1 MEVVPRKRR
10 PYSTLEK
17 LEMKKTLVAMAALSA
32 VAAFSQTTDGKPGVQ
47 IQGNFN
53 GGYQANS
60 YKGVKVSG
68 FDQNGAGTSQI
79 NVRVLE
85 DLGGGMAAYARV
97 ENDMSIMNNAA
108 NQGVIPNYSTPN
120 TTAPGTGSLMVTTA
134 NTGIIKTTSGIA
146 GTWGN
151 GELAVGLRSP
161 VGDFAFGA
169 LNNSGLN
176 YIVATALPTQGTSF
190 GGGYGMTL
198 GADPSMASVRWA
210 NSFRYLSPTINGVQA
225 SFVYAEKQSNG
236 TATLSSKTGV
246 ASTTT
251 SLGVGLNN
259 QIGAKELGLKY
270 ANGPLTAAGVYAQT
284 SITNF
289 CAAPSTTA
297 TANMATLT
305 AAGNNPC
312 YSTTTLSSAVDAS
325 QDAKQTSF
333 AASYALP
340 AGFLVSAAM
349 QNTTLGALGSG
360 STVGDVSSRKATTYN
375 LQYESGVHK
384 MFTTLG
390 YVKEGSTASAKNGIT
405 GKFVGLGYNY
415 ALSKNSSLVAR
426 YESFQDDTN
435 VLALKSGDVSAYTQ
449 TQGTVAA
456 DTKRIRTMV
465 GLNVNF

>member
-1 MEVVPRKRR
+1 
-10 PYSTLEK
+10 
-17 LEMKKTLVAMAALSA
+17 MKKTLVAMAALTA
-32 VAAFSQTTDGKPGVQ
+32 VAAFAQTTDGKPGVQ

-79 NVRVLE
+79 NIRVLE

-97 ENDMSIMNNAA
+97 ENDMSIMNNAT
-108 NQGVIPNYSTPN
+108 NQGIIPGYSAPN
-120 TTAPGTGSLMVTTA
+120 TTAPGVGSLMVTTA
-134 NTGIIKTTSGIA
+134 NTGVIKTTSGIA

-151 GELAVGLRSP
+151 GELAVGMRSP
-161 VGDFAFGA
+161 IGDFAFGA
-169 LNNSGLN
+169 LNNAGLN
-176 YIVATALPTQGTSF
+176 YIVATTLPTQGTSF
-190 GGGYGMTL
+190 AGGYGMTL

-210 NSFRYLSPTINGVQA
+210 NSFRYLSPTIGGVQA
-225 SFVYAEKQSNG
+225 SFIYAAKQDNG
-236 TATLSSKTGV
+236 TGTISTKTGV

-284 SITNF
+284 SVSNF
-289 CAAPSTTA
+289 CAAPTTTA
-297 TANMATLT
+297 TANMATTT

-312 YSTTTLSSAVDAS
+312 YVTNGTLATAVDQS

-340 AGFLVSAAM
+340 SGFLVSAAM

-384 MFTTLG
+384 VFTTLG
-390 YVKEGSTASAKNGIT
+390 YVKEGATASSKNAYT

-415 ALSKNSSLVAR
+415 ALSKNTSLVAR

-435 VLALKSGDVSAYTQ
+435 VLQLKSGDVSAYTQ

-456 DTKRIRTMV
+456 DTKRIRSML
-465 GLNVNF
+465 GINMNF